1 MNSKKLQKLKGLRWC
16 IIRRCNWHRTE
27 TDWKWSLR
35 THCEEAAEG
44 EKSEHR
50 LSLPAILNWLLASLS
65 STFFSDAIGPHWF
78 RQSLIHPGNEVWLQK
93 EPPKKWISHRNL
105 QKATTGRKNLIKYKG
120 KIHCKKV
127 KRELQDSETA
137 RWLLVYKTRQ
147 VWCSCC
153 WLDSRL
159 ISSEVINILMHIW
172 EGRFLFL
179 NCFNH

>member
-1 MNSKKLQKLKGLRWC
+1 MHYKEMQLAQNRNRLKMVPSNPLWGGCRGRKIRTSVIPPCHFKLATCITFIDLLFRCHRPPLVQTKSHSSREWGL
-16 IIRRCNWHRTE
+16 T
-27 TDWKWSLR
+27 K
-35 THCEEAAEG
+35 
-44 EKSEHR
+44 
-50 LSLPAILNWLLASLS
+50 
-65 STFFSDAIGPHWF
+65 
-78 RQSLIHPGNEVWLQK
+78 K

-127 KRELQDSETA
+127 KWELQDSETA

-147 VWCSCC
+147 VWRSCC

-172 EGRFLFL
+172 EGRFFFFFKLF
-179 NCFNH
+179 